1 MNISPKAPI
10 TCELEKKQFEKYR
23 GITSYDS
30 SNNVFLLK
38 GCLQEMTSHAEK
50 LELELIEANKMID
63 IFKEEAKIRQNL
75 YEKYHNEN

>member
-1 MNISPKAPI
+1 MNTNPKAPI
-10 TCELEKKQFEKYR
+10 THELEKKQFEKYR

-30 SNNVFLLK
+30 SNNVYLLK

-75 YEKYHNEN
+75 YEKYHNE